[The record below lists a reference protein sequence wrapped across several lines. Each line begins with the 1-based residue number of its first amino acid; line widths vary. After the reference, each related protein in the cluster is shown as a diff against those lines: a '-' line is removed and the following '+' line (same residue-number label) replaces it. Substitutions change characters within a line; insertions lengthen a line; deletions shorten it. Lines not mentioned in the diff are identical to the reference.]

1 MNFLKKNFLV
11 MAMAMLV
18 CLTDMI
24 VAMLVCY
31 CIRMC
36 RSIMRMSDKMCMNVF
51 MITNQCVRNYKYS
64 TCYHKK
70 QAKEVHNCKLL
81 SIHNECQKCSY
92 KWCNRII
99 RTRLCRT
106 QVTLGSN
113 IHKNAKAIRYKSKRH
128 RQYHILYFR

>member
-31 CIRMC
+31 CMRMC

-70 QAKEVHNCKLL
+70 QAKEVHNCKSL
-81 SIHNECQKCSY
+81 SIHNECQKSSY

>member
-81 SIHNECQKCSY
+81 SC
-92 KWCNRII
+92 
-99 RTRLCRT
+99 L
-106 QVTLGSN
+106 
-113 IHKNAKAIRYKSKRH
+113 
-128 RQYHILYFR
+128 LYTSDAADEL